1 MKRTLANRRFPTVG
15 TMYDSLP
22 KYIFFISKLRMS
34 KSPPRTSERTDV
46 YKTTNF
52 FFFAKSLKSN
62 LMTSHHSGYEHDN
75 WKLSIGK
82 TLFVFFSI

>member
-1 MKRTLANRRFPTVG
+1 MKRTLANRMFPTVG

-34 KSPPRTSERTDV
+34 KSLRRTNERADV
-46 YKTTNF
+46 DKTTYF

-62 LMTSHHSGYEHDN
+62 LMTSHHSGFEHDN
-75 WKLSIGK
+75 
-82 TLFVFFSI
+82 